1 MLLSRIGRV
10 TLGLIVLALVII
22 IFVASGVAIQLIFT
36 NGDYRKPL
44 ALTVYSLTLA
54 ALLLPIQPLLGR
66 CRSESGSGNSDGSE
80 CRDHSTAARWPRK
93 RYVCLLGVLWFAAQL
108 TYNTS
113 LLYTSV
119 ATNSSLSSSS
129 AIFTFIFSIVIL
141 RYPLLRVVPIL
152 ATLLCVS
159 GVVVT
164 AINQPK
170 PDASSAVRETP
181 LGYVLA
187 LGSACCYGVFTCC
200 LKRWVLDEGRMVYV
214 FGMFGVIALIIG
226 VPSVIVCHFTGLEKL
241 VLPTWAQW
249 GAITANAIIG
259 SVVSDYML
267 SVAVIL
273 LSPLVVSL
281 GLAMTIPLSLLADG
295 LILRLHTFKA
305 IYLLGAALVFTA
317 VGLISWDTYRVERKR
332 EKATERDSGTEVS
345 TPEER
350 RQEEGVRTPSIQ
362 SG

>member
-10 TLGLIVLALVII
+10 TLGLIVLALVIV

-44 ALTVYSLTLA
+44 ALT
-54 ALLLPIQPLLGR
+54 
-66 CRSESGSGNSDGSE
+66 
-80 CRDHSTAARWPRK
+80 
-93 RYVCLLGVLWFAAQL
+93 
-108 TYNTS
+108 
-113 LLYTSV
+113 
-119 ATNSSLSSSS
+119 
-129 AIFTFIFSIVIL
+129 VIL

-214 FGMFGVIALIIG
+214 FGMFGVIAFIIG
-226 VPSVIVCHFTGLEKL
+226 VPLVIVCHFTGLEKL

-267 SVAVIL
+267 SVAVSQTAL
-273 LSPLVVSL
+273 AVPLVLFRSSSS
-281 GLAMTIPLSLLADG
+281 P
-295 LILRLHTFKA
+295 H
-305 IYLLGAALVFTA
+305 
-317 VGLISWDTYRVERKR
+317 W
-332 EKATERDSGTEVS
+332 
-345 TPEER
+345 
-350 RQEEGVRTPSIQ
+350 
-362 SG
+362 